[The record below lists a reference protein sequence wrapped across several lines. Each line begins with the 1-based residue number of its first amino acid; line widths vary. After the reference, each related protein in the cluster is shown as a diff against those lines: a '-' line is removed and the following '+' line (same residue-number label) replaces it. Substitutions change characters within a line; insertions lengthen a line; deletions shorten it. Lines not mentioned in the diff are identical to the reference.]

1 MTQDNSNNNNLN
13 MGSSAN
19 SNQNMNMIIPGRSL
33 QAKTLSKTAIKTSLQ
48 TFTGLALG
56 FGALNDDIGFLQAN
70 TTPSLHSVLCSA
82 IGNVD
87 SERLEVRDGKFKKFK
102 VSTNLQD

>member
-1 MTQDNSNNNNLN
+1 

-33 QAKTLSKTAIKTSLQ
+33 QPKLSRNAIKASLQ

-56 FGALNDDIGFLQAN
+56 LGALNNIDYPQSNKTLSARSI
-70 TTPSLHSVLCSA
+70 LCSA
-82 IGNVD
+82 LGNGHSGNPKD
-87 SERLEVRDGKFKKFK
+87 WNMLKYSKLFIRDYFEIK
-102 VSTNLQD
+102 